1 MAEPVAVRNQKEHAR
16 IKRKIDNSV
25 LHFQKNHKRFHEFF
39 KFVFETA
46 ISETDASSLRT
57 VGKPV
62 IEFNINNAPISR
74 LCGEF
79 SKQMPSIMVMS
90 ENGMPVDEQVIQ
102 IIEGHIRHI
111 IDDANKHNSQ
121 YMIYKEQLGGG
132 FSNWKVFTDYAN
144 DMSNDQVIKAR
155 KTYES
160 TLVGYD
166 ASAREAS
173 KHDSEFAF
181 EFFPMPKE
189 KFKLEYPEVDLTELQ
204 SKILSNDDYS
214 WAYTAD
220 NQDIV
225 LVCDYYEKKR
235 KRMKLVRVA
244 GMGDM
249 YEDKYKE
256 IVEQWR
262 IEQRTEQVPA
272 VTQVRW
278 TIKQTI
284 VRYRLVGTEIIK
296 YEETDY
302 KYLPLVFVDGDSAI
316 IRDGNSA
323 AYRQFTKPYVY
334 HAKGIQ
340 RLVNFAGQ
348 VIGNDFENMVMHK
361 FKVAKESIPQEEE
374 YQEAY
379 KNVQQASTLVYNAFM
394 DGDPD
399 KAIPPP
405 QEVVRVPLPP
415 EVLQTFNTS
424 MQMLQNILGSYDAA
438 LGINDNQ
445 LSGTAIVEAAT
456 QSNAAA
462 MPYVV
467 AHMQALTQVAN
478 IILDLIPKYYKTP
491 RTIPI
496 MDRDGVRSYV
506 KINDTGTPSFNYDEN
521 ALSVKVEAGPNF
533 AIQKARALNQIMLL
547 MQASPLFAQ
556 FMNEMGLSYILD
568 NMEFRGSD
576 ILSEKSKQWMAQLQQ
591 KMAQQAQQPNPDQIK
606 AQIEQGKLQAKM
618 METQQSGQ
626 LKAAELQITKQQAD
640 TERLKLE
647 LAAGESQNK
656 MMVDIAK
663 AQAEEDRAA
672 ADVRIKHLDMAHKV
686 IKENQEMELQK
697 HDMQHQHAIST
708 IETQI
713 KHREQKHK
721 ERTENAKPKPG
732 SKR

>member
-1 MAEPVAVRNQKEHAR
+1 MADGVAPKYREQLKR
-16 IKRKIDNSV
+16 IKRNIETSSTYFK
-25 LHFQKNHKRFHEFF
+25 KNNERFHFFF

-46 ISETDASSLRT
+46 IDDNDRAALTT
-57 VGKPV
+57 MGKPLV
-62 IEFNINNAPISR
+62 EFNITNAPISR

-79 SKQMPSIMVMS
+79 SKQMPSITVMA
-90 ENGMPVDEQVIQ
+90 ENGMPVEPEVIQ
-102 IIEGHIRHI
+102 LVEGHIRHI
-111 IDDANKHNSQ
+111 LDDANKHNAQ
-121 YMIYKEQLGGG
+121 YNIYKDQLGGG
-132 FSNWKVFTDYAN
+132 FSCWKLYTDYAHE
-144 DMSNDQVIKAR
+144 MTFDQIIFAR
-155 KTYES
+155 RVYEP
-160 TLVGYD
+160 TLCGFD
-166 ASAREAS
+166 QNAREVS
-173 KHDSEFAF
+173 KCDGEFCF
-181 EFFPMPKE
+181 EFFPMAKE
-189 KFKLEYPEVDLTELQ
+189 KFKIENPKVEIDQ
-204 SKILSNDDYS
+204 LSYDPSSDCIQWSYS
-214 WAYTAD
+214 SA
-220 NQDIV
+220 NEDIV

-235 KRMKLVRVA
+235 RKVEIVRVA

-249 YEDKYKE
+249 TVDKYE
-256 IVEQWR
+256 EMMAQWVA
-262 IEQRTEQVPA
+262 EQRTEQPPV
-272 VTQVRW
+272 VTNRRK

-284 VRYRLVGTEIIK
+284 CRYRLVGTEIIK

-302 KYLPLVFVDGDSAI
+302 KYLPLVFVDGDSVI
-316 IRDGNSA
+316 IKSGASA
-323 AYRQFTKPYVY
+323 NYNQFTKPYVY

-340 RLVNFAGQ
+340 RLVNFSGQ

-399 KAIPPP
+399 KAIPAP

-467 AHMQALTQVAN
+467 SHMMALSQLAVG
-478 IILDLIPKYYKTP
+478 ILDLIPKYYKTP

-496 MDRDGVRSYV
+496 LDRDGVRSYQ
-506 KINDTGTPSFNYDEN
+506 KINQQGAPSFNYDEN

-556 FMNEMGLSYILD
+556 FMNEVGLSYILD

-576 ILSEKSKQWMAQLQQ
+576 VLAEKSKQWMQQLQQ
-591 KMAQQAQQPNPDQIK
+591 RMQQQAQQPNPDQIK
-606 AQIEQGKLQAKM
+606 AQIEQQKLQVKAQDSQ
-618 METQQSGQ
+618 TQAQ
-626 LKAAELQITKQQAD
+626 LKAGELQIAKQKAD
-640 TERLKLE
+640 TDRLKLE
-647 LAAGESQNK
+647 LDAGMSQGK
-656 MMVDIAK
+656 MAVDIAK
-663 AQAEEDRAA
+663 AQAEEDRAQ
-672 ADVRIKHLDMAHKV
+672 ADVNIKHM
-686 IKENQEMELQK
+686 
-697 HDMQHQHAIST
+697 DMQHKRQKDLAELSLKEKDMGHQHAIST

-713 KHREQKHK
+713 AHRKQKSDEK
-721 ERTENAKPKPG
+721 VANKPKPKG
-732 SKR
+732 AK